1 MLMLEQRND
10 LIEESL
16 EKQMANQRKLSQMT
30 KCHGP
35 LKTPKGIMRLD
46 I

>member
-1 MLMLEQRND
+1 
-10 LIEESL
+10 
-16 EKQMANQRKLSQMT
+16 MANQRKLSQMT

-46 I
+46 IWWIW